1 MKICRESIYSLLGL
15 FAKGWVCFMW
25 EQLEQSQISWILG
38 SRAYRSPANS
48 SLSIRTTSLKVKDH
62 VRHLQT
68 VVQLLSKPL
77 SRRLTED
84 EENFQRI
91 KGVWAGV
98 IQLYNSICSA
108 FLFPLLSRHL
118 TEFLEFYWAPAASC
132 LLNMRFHRWF
142 MFFVLWFSES
152 SPQTAAWNP
161 GLCWWVSR
169 HHPAILLT
177 KKPERTRWV
186 TVTTAPRWD
195 LAAMLPVRVWSFD
208 PVESNAALLVS
219 NKNIGLKKESTI
231 STYYKR
237 LGSKHYRR

>member
-1 MKICRESIYSLLGL
+1 MQGIDLCLLGL
-15 FAKGWVCFMW
+15 FAKGFVCFMW

-48 SLSIRTTSLKVKDH
+48 SLGIRTTSLKVKDH
-62 VRHLQT
+62 VSHLQK

-84 EENFQRI
+84 EENFRRI

-98 IQLYNSICSA
+98 IQLIQFVVMHFCSHCYRGILQNSWSFIE
-108 FLFPLLSRHL
+108 LLRPHVFSIWDS
-118 TEFLEFYWAPAASC
+118 TGTD
-132 LLNMRFHRWF
+132 WF

-177 KKPERTRWV
+177 KKRERTRWV

-208 PVESNAALLVS
+208 PVESNAALLVR
-219 NKNIGLKKESTI
+219 NKNIRLKKESTI

-237 LGSKHYRR
+237 LGSNHYWR